1 MGGAMTFDSGVLL
14 LIALLYLGL
23 LFLLAEATERG
34 WIPTRIAHHPWV
46 SALSLGVYASTW
58 SYYGSVGFAGSEGFR
73 YLTIYLGVS
82 LSCLLVP
89 VVWLPIL
96 RLSRD
101 HQLAS
106 LADLFAFRY
115 RSAHAGVAVTL
126 FLLIGSLPYLAQQIR
141 AVAASV
147 HILTGEGSPA
157 ILGLAFCLLIA
168 AFAVLFGARHVT
180 AREKHSGLVMAIAF
194 ESVVKLVALLSVGA
208 FALFGIFDGP
218 SGLADWLRAHPE
230 AIEKLYAPV
239 REGPWGSLLLVSFA
253 AAFLLPRQ
261 YHMAFTEAHDERS
274 LRTAAWLF
282 PLFLLL
288 LNLTIPIILW
298 AGQSAYPTGDPDA
311 YVLTITMNNGSP
323 WLPVFIFLGGVSAA
337 SAMVIV
343 SVLALASMCLNHLIL
358 RRPRTGVETDLY
370 EFLRWTRR
378 ALVVVILLSAYG
390 LFLVIGESQR
400 LVELGLVSFVAVAQF
415 LPGLVGVLF
424 WRRASGRAVVTGLVV
439 GIGGWLL
446 FAVAPLL
453 VSSDYLHLAFDLPAL
468 LGVEPVYS
476 LSFATFVSL
485 GANGLVTAWL
495 SLRHAPTAEEL
506 AMARICID
514 AGEPLPTGRLEVE
527 SPDDFTRA
535 LAPVLGIDVAARE
548 VARALADT
556 ELPADETHPAE
567 LRRLRDQLQRNLSG
581 LLGPVAAEGIVD
593 AGLRLDQGARSVGE
607 KMRALESQLVVSTG
621 RRQDLASELDQ
632 VRRYLRDVLEDLPV
646 GVCAVGPDEDVAL
659 WNRAMTDITGVADT
673 VTGSA
678 IARVPAPW
686 GPILHAFARDPVSAR
701 KLTAPR
707 GDGEDGRFHVRKSR
721 LTGAFGEGPAG
732 QVILVEDRTERAE
745 LEARLEHHERLA
757 LIGQLA
763 ASVAHEVGNP
773 LAAIASV
780 AQNLQSEQRDP
791 DVRQRLQ
798 LIRDQVGRIGGIV
811 KAMVVYS
818 RAGTS
823 AALSPA
829 SRFSLG
835 EAVDEAVSL
844 VRLDQRGRVHAIH
857 NRCAPDLHLFGD
869 RTRIIQVFINLL
881 HNACDAS
888 PAEQAIEVRAQA
900 GGGCAL
906 IEIEDHGAGVAAEVR
921 DRIFEPFFTT
931 KEPGKGTGLGL
942 SLVYN
947 IVRDHAGTLE
957 VDSRSGQGTTIR
969 LSLPMEAA

>member
-1 MGGAMTFDSGVLL
+1 MTFDSGVLL
-14 LIALLYLGL
+14 VIALVYLGL

-34 WIPTRIAHHPWV
+34 WIPTRIARHPWV

-82 LSCLLVP
+82 LACLLVP

-115 RSAHAGVAVTL
+115 RSAQAGVAVTL
-126 FLLIGSLPYLAQQIR
+126 FLLAGSLPYLAQQIR

-218 SGLADWLRAHPE
+218 AGLADWLRAHPE
-230 AIEKLYAPV
+230 AIDELYEPV

-298 AGQSAYPTGDPDA
+298 AGRAAYPGGDPDA
-311 YVLTITMNNGSP
+311 YVLTITMHNGSP

-358 RRPRTGVETDLY
+358 HRRRAAVETDLY
-370 EFLRWTRR
+370 RFLRWTRR

-415 LPGLVGVLF
+415 LPGLAGVLF
-424 WRRASGRAVVTGLVV
+424 WRRASGRAVVTGLVI
-439 GIGGWLL
+439 GIGAWLL

-453 VSSDYLHLAFDLPAL
+453 VRSDYVHVAFDLPAL
-468 LGVEPVYS
+468 LGVAPVYS

-485 GANGLVTAWL
+485 GANALAMSWL
-495 SLRHAPTAEEL
+495 SLRHTPSAEEQ

-556 ELPADETHPAE
+556 ELPADETHPSE

-607 KMRALESQLVVSTG
+607 KMRALESQLVASTS
-621 RRQDLASELDQ
+621 RRRDLASELDQ

-646 GVCAVGPDEDVAL
+646 GVCAVGPEEDVAL
-659 WNRAMTDITGVADT
+659 WNRAMTDITGVADV

-678 IARVPAPW
+678 IARVPPPW
-686 GPILHAFARDPVSAR
+686 GPILHAFARDPASAR
-701 KLTAPR
+701 KLNAPR
-707 GDGEDGRFHVRKSR
+707 GDGEDGRFHLRKSR
-721 LTGAFGEGPAG
+721 LTRAFGEGEAG
-732 QVILVEDRTERAE
+732 QVILVEDRTERE
-745 LEARLEHHERLA
+745 SLEARLEHHERLA

-780 AQNLQSEQRDP
+780 AQNLQSEQRDQ

-823 AALSPA
+823 AALSPS

-857 NRCAPDLHLFGD
+857 NLCAREVHLYGD

-888 PAEQAIEVRAQA
+888 PAEQAIQVRAQV
-900 GGGCAL
+900 GGDRAL

>member
-1 MGGAMTFDSGVLL
+1 MTFDTRVLL
-14 LIALLYLGL
+14 AIALVYLGL

-34 WIPTRIAHHPWV
+34 WIPARIAHHPWV

-58 SYYGSVGFAGSEGFR
+58 SYYGSVGFAGAEGYRF
-73 YLTIYLGVS
+73 LTIYLGVS

-89 VVWLPIL
+89 VVWLRVL

-115 RSAHAGVAVTL
+115 RSAPAGVAVTV
-126 FLLIGSLPYLAQQIR
+126 FLLAGSLPYLAQQIR

-157 ILGLAFCLLIA
+157 FLGLAFCLLVA

-208 FALFGIFDGP
+208 FALFGVFDGP
-218 SGLADWLRAHPE
+218 AGLAAWLRAHPE
-230 AIEKLYAPV
+230 AIQELYRPV

-288 LNLTIPIILW
+288 LNVSIPIILW
-298 AGQSAYPTGDPDA
+298 AGRAELPAGDPDA
-311 YVLTITMNNGSP
+311 YVLTITLQGGSS

-343 SVLALASMCLNHLIL
+343 SVLALASMCLNHLIV
-358 RRPRTGVETDLY
+358 RRRAAVETNLY
-370 EFLRWTRR
+370 AFLRWTRR
-378 ALVVVILLSAYG
+378 LLVVVILLSAYG
-390 LFLVIGESQR
+390 LFLVIGENQR

-415 LPGLVGVLF
+415 LPGLFGVLF
-424 WRRASGRAVVTGLVV
+424 WRRATGRAVVSGLAV
-439 GIGGWLL
+439 GIAGWLL

-453 VSSDYLHLAFDLPAL
+453 VRSQYLHVAFDLPAL
-468 LGVEPVYS
+468 MGVPQIQSLGT
-476 LSFATFVSL
+476 ATFVSL
-485 GANGLVTAWL
+485 GSNALVMAWV
-495 SLRHAPTAEEL
+495 SLRRLPTAEE
-506 AMARICID
+506 AEMARVCID
-514 AGEPLPTGRLEVE
+514 AGEPLPTGRLELE
-527 SPDDFTRA
+527 SPGDFTAA

-556 ELPADETHPAE
+556 ELAADEGHPAE

-581 LLGPVAAEGIVD
+581 LLGPVAAEDIVG
-593 AGLRLDQGARSVGE
+593 AGLRVDPGARSVGE
-607 KMRALESQLVVSTG
+607 KMRALESQLVASAT
-621 RRQDLASELDQ
+621 RRHDLAAELDQ

-659 WNRAMTDITGVADT
+659 WNRAMTEITGVPDA
-673 VTGSA
+673 VAGSA
-678 IARVPAPW
+678 IARVPPPW
-686 GPILHAFARDPVSAR
+686 GPILHAFARDPASAR
-701 KLTAPR
+701 KLTATR
-707 GDGEDGRFHVRKSR
+707 AGGDDGRFHLRKSR

-732 QVILVEDRTERAE
+732 QVILVEDRTERE
-745 LEARLEHHERLA
+745 SLEAKLEHHERLA

-763 ASVAHEVGNP
+763 ASVAHEIGNP

-780 AQNLQSEQRDP
+780 AQNLQSEQRDD

-798 LIRDQVGRIGGIV
+798 LVRDQVQRIGGIV

-844 VRLDQRGRVHAIH
+844 VRLDQRGRVHLIH
-857 NRCAPDLHLFGD
+857 NQCARDLHLFGD

-888 PAEQAIEVRAQA
+888 PAEQAIEVRARP
-900 GGGCAL
+900 GGEHAL
-906 IEIEDHGAGVAAEVR
+906 IEIVDHGAGVAPELR

-957 VDSRSGQGTTIR
+957 VDSGSGQGTTIR

>member
-1 MGGAMTFDSGVLL
+1 MTFDSRVLL
-14 LIALLYLGL
+14 AIALVYLGL

-34 WIPTRIAHHPWV
+34 WIPARIARHPWV

-58 SYYGSVGFAGSEGFR
+58 SYYGSVGFAGAEGYRF
-73 YLTIYLGVS
+73 LTIYLGVS
-82 LSCLLVP
+82 LACLLVP
-89 VVWLPIL
+89 VVWLRVL

-115 RSAHAGVAVTL
+115 RSAHVGVVVTL
-126 FLLIGSLPYLAQQIR
+126 FLLAGSLPYLAQQIR

-157 ILGLAFCLLIA
+157 FLGLAFCLVVA

-194 ESVVKLVALLSVGA
+194 ESVMKLVALLSVGA
-208 FALFGIFDGP
+208 FALFGVFDGP
-218 SGLADWLRAHPE
+218 AGLATWLRAHPE
-230 AIEKLYAPV
+230 AIEELYRPV

-288 LNLTIPIILW
+288 LNLSIPIILW
-298 AGQSAYPTGDPDA
+298 AGRVELPAGDPDA
-311 YVLTITMNNGSP
+311 YVLTITLRHGSL

-343 SVLALASMCLNHLIL
+343 SVLALASMCLNHLIV
-358 RRPRTGVETDLY
+358 RPRRSAVETDLY
-370 EFLRWTRR
+370 AFLRWTRR
-378 ALVVVILLSAYG
+378 LLVVVILLSAYG
-390 LFLVIGESQR
+390 LFLVIGENQR

-415 LPGLVGVLF
+415 LPGLAGVLF
-424 WRRASGRAVVTGLVV
+424 WRRATGSAVVSGLVV
-439 GIGGWLL
+439 GIAGWLL

-453 VSSDYLHLAFDLPAL
+453 VRSQYLHVAFDVPAF
-468 LGVEPVYS
+468 LGVPPIQS

-485 GANGLVTAWL
+485 GANALVMSWL
-495 SLRHAPTAEEL
+495 SLRREPSPEEAE
-506 AMARICID
+506 MARVCID
-514 AGEPLPTGRLEVE
+514 AGEPLPTGRLELE
-527 SPDDFTRA
+527 SPGDFTAA

-548 VARALADT
+548 LARALADT
-556 ELPADETHPAE
+556 EVSADETHPAE

-581 LLGPVAAEGIVD
+581 LLGPVAAEGIVG
-593 AGLRLDQGARSVGE
+593 AGLRVDQGARSVGE
-607 KMRALESQLVVSTG
+607 KMRALEGQLVASAT
-621 RRQDLASELDQ
+621 RHHDLAAELDQ

-646 GVCAVGPDEDVAL
+646 GVCAVGPDEDVVL
-659 WNRAMTDITGVADT
+659 WNRAMTEITGVADG
-673 VTGSA
+673 VTGGA
-678 IARVPAPW
+678 IARVPPPW
-686 GPILHAFARDPVSAR
+686 GPILDAFARDPASAR

-707 GDGEDGRFHVRKSR
+707 GDGEPGRFHLRKSH
-721 LTGAFGEGPAG
+721 LTRALGEDPAG
-732 QVILVEDRTERAE
+732 QVVLVEDRTERE
-745 LEARLEHHERLA
+745 SLEAKLEHRERLA

-763 ASVAHEVGNP
+763 ASVAHEIGNP

-780 AQNLQSEQRDP
+780 AQNLQSEQLDD

-798 LIRDQVGRIGGIV
+798 LIRDQVQRIGGIV

-823 AALSPA
+823 AALSPS

-844 VRLDQRGRVHAIH
+844 VRLDQRGHVHLIH
-857 NRCAPDLHLFGD
+857 NLCARDLHLFGD

-888 PAEQAIEVRAQA
+888 PAEQAIEVRAQP
-900 GGGCAL
+900 GGERAL
-906 IEIEDHGAGVAAEVR
+906 IEIVDHGAGVAPELR

-969 LSLPMEAA
+969 LSLPMEGV